1 MRYSFIEPK
10 TKPIFSVFTQL
21 WLIFIA
27 VCIAL
32 MLLFDL
38 AVNLYISSHK
48 SDMTKMLQ
56 NEKKLEANIQIKQK
70 SLDEIRLK
78 QKIADEIYASN
89 KILQESM
96 QNLFDLV
103 PDQITLSKVVMDKN
117 KLILYGITPS
127 KDTFNFLLASPL
139 RSIFHTNNT
148 VFYLNEK
155 GWYRFVSTNE
165 MNEMEEYDEQR

>member
-21 WLIFIA
+21 WLVFIA
-27 VCIAL
+27 VCISL

-38 AVNLYISSHK
+38 GVNLYIKSHK
-48 SDMTKMLQ
+48 NDMAKMLKQ
-56 NEKKLEANIQIKQK
+56 EQSLEANIKTKQQILDKIKQK
-70 SLDEIRLK
+70 
-78 QKIADEIYASN
+78 QKTADEIYASN

-103 PDQITLSKVVMDKN
+103 PDQITLSKVVMEKN
-117 KLILYGITPS
+117 KLVLYGITPS

-155 GWYRFVSTNE
+155 GWYRFVSTSQ
-165 MNEMEEYDEQR
+165 MNEMEEQ

>member
-21 WLIFIA
+21 WLVFIA
-27 VCIAL
+27 VCISL

-38 AVNLYISSHK
+38 GVNLYIKSHK
-48 SDMTKMLQ
+48 NDIVKMLKQ
-56 NEKKLEANIQIKQK
+56 EQSLEANIKTKQQILDKIKQK
-70 SLDEIRLK
+70 
-78 QKIADEIYASN
+78 QKTADEIYASN

-103 PDQITLSKVVMDKN
+103 PDQITLSKVVMEKN
-117 KLILYGITPS
+117 KLVLYGITPS

-155 GWYRFVSTNE
+155 GWYRFVSTSQ
-165 MNEMEEYDEQR
+165 MNEMEEQ

>member
-21 WLIFIA
+21 WLVFIA
-27 VCIAL
+27 VCISL

-38 AVNLYISSHK
+38 GVNLYIKSHK
-48 SDMTKMLQ
+48 NDMVKMLKDGQ
-56 NEKKLEANIQIKQK
+56 NLEANIKAKQQI
-70 SLDEIRLK
+70 LDKIKLK
-78 QKIADEIYASN
+78 QKTADEIYASN

-103 PDQITLSKVVMDKN
+103 PDQITLSKVVMEKN
-117 KLILYGITPS
+117 KLVLYGITPS

-155 GWYRFVSTNE
+155 GWYRFVSTSQ
-165 MNEMEEYDEQR
+165 MNEMEEQ

>member
-21 WLIFIA
+21 WLVFIA
-27 VCIAL
+27 VCISL

-38 AVNLYISSHK
+38 GVNLYIKSHK
-48 SDMTKMLQ
+48 NDMVKMLKQ
-56 NEKKLEANIQIKQK
+56 EQSLEANIKTKQQILDKIKQK
-70 SLDEIRLK
+70 
-78 QKIADEIYASN
+78 QKTADEIYASN

-103 PDQITLSKVVMDKN
+103 PDQITLSKVVMEKN
-117 KLILYGITPS
+117 KLVLYGITPS

-155 GWYRFVSTNE
+155 GWYRFVSTSQ
-165 MNEMEEYDEQR
+165 MNEMEEQ